1 MKAAMMMMMMMLM
14 MVRWI
19 KTKSF
24 LIETESDMKSGVPA
38 DEANTDYSE
47 GRHI

>member
-1 MKAAMMMMMMMLM
+1 MMMMMMLM

-24 LIETESDMKSGVPA
+24 LIETDSDMKSGGPA